1 MQTIFINIK
10 SLLQTYAQTP
20 PLKKGAAL
28 NQIESIENAFLLVED
43 GKIKSYGDMRDC
55 PTGIENCID
64 ATGKYIFPTW
74 CDSHTHI
81 VFAASREDEFLM
93 KIEGKSYEEIA
104 AQGGGILNSAEK
116 MAAISEDELYNQ
128 TAKRLQRL
136 MQSGT
141 GAIEIK
147 SGYGLTTETEL
158 KMLRV
163 IQRLKRHFNI
173 PIKATF
179 LGAHAFPTAFKNNH
193 EGYIQLIIDDMLP
206 AIAKEKLADY
216 IDVFCETGFFS
227 VEETNRIL
235 QAGASHGLKAKMHA
249 NQLSISGAAQV
260 GIQHHA
266 VSVDHLEMIDES
278 VIEALRDSET
288 IATLLP
294 SCSFFLG
301 IPYAPAR
308 ALINQQVAISLAS
321 DYNPGSSPS
330 GHIPFLF
337 SLACIKMKL
346 KPLEALNALTINGAY
361 AMEVQDEV
369 GTITPGKN
377 ANFIITKPLPS
388 IHYMP
393 YSFGE
398 NSIESVYINGELVA
412 DLNDSM

>member
-10 SLLQTYAQTP
+10 SILQTYAQTP
-20 PLKKGAAL
+20 PPKKGAAL
-28 NQIESIENAFLLVED
+28 NQMESIDNAFLLVED
-43 GKIKSYGDMRDC
+43 GKIKSYGNMQDC
-55 PTGIENCID
+55 PTDIENCID

-116 MAAISEDELYNQ
+116 MAHISEDELFNH

-136 MQSGT
+136 IQAGT

-147 SGYGLTTETEL
+147 SGYGLTTAAEL

-163 IQRLKRHFNI
+163 IQRLKQHFKI

-179 LGAHAFPTAFKNNH
+179 LGAHAFPAAYKNNH
-193 EGYIQLIIDDMLP
+193 EGYIQLIIDEMLP
-206 AIAKEKLADY
+206 AIANEKLADY
-216 IDVFCETGFFS
+216 IDVFCENGFFS

-235 QAGASHGLKAKMHA
+235 QAGNSYGLKAKIHA
-249 NQLSISGAAQV
+249 NQLSITGAAQV
-260 GIQHHA
+260 GIQNNA
-266 VSVDHLEMIDES
+266 ISVDHLEMIDEA
-278 VIEALRDSET
+278 VMQALSDSET

-294 SCSFFLG
+294 SCSFFLS

-308 ALINQQVAISLAS
+308 ALINREVAIALAS

-337 SLACIKMKL
+337 ALACIKMKL
-346 KPLEALNALTINGAY
+346 KPYEALNALTINGAY
-361 AMEVQDEV
+361 AMEVQDAV

-377 ANFIITKPLPS
+377 ANFIITKPMPS
-388 IHYMP
+388 LHYMP

-398 NSIESVYINGELVA
+398 NSIESVYINGELI
-412 DLNDSM
+412 

>member
-20 PLKKGAAL
+20 PPKKGAAL
-28 NQIESIENAFLLVED
+28 QHMESINNAFLLVED
-43 GKIKSYGDMRDC
+43 GKIKSYGNMQDC

-64 ATGKYIFPTW
+64 ASGKYIFPTW

-116 MAAISEDELYNQ
+116 MAHISEDELFNH

-136 MQSGT
+136 IQAGT

-147 SGYGLTTETEL
+147 SGYGLTTAAEL

-163 IQRLKRHFNI
+163 IQRLKQHFKI

-179 LGAHAFPTAFKNNH
+179 LGAHAFPAVYKNNH
-193 EGYIQLIIDDMLP
+193 EGYIQLIIDEMLP
-206 AIAKEKLADY
+206 AIANEKLADY
-216 IDVFCETGFFS
+216 IDVFCENGFFS
-227 VEETNRIL
+227 VDETNRIL
-235 QAGASHGLKAKMHA
+235 QAGSSYGLKAKIHA
-249 NQLSISGAAQV
+249 NQLSITGAAQV
-260 GIQHHA
+260 GIQNNA
-266 VSVDHLEMIDES
+266 ISVDHLEMIDDA
-278 VIEALRDSET
+278 VIQALSESET

-308 ALINQQVAISLAS
+308 ALIHREVAIALAS

-337 SLACIKMKL
+337 ALACIKMKL
-346 KPLEALNALTINGAY
+346 KPYEALNALTINGAY

-377 ANFIITKPLPS
+377 ANFIITKPMPS
-388 IHYMP
+388 LHYMP

-398 NSIESVYINGELVA
+398 NSIESVYINGELV
-412 DLNDSM
+412 